1 MVEFC
6 PDRKSREWKELIDVY
21 GSDEE
26 ATKIWKAWN
35 LGKAPEDYVIPTVD
49 QVAGEGLLPEKKDRP
64 RFQYVIDDLTRQQRI
79 LGNSLSKKRSDLKG
93 STGEKRLSLQQDILR
108 PEKRIE
114 DIDSKISELGK
125 LNEIEGIYNF
135 IS

>member
-1 MVEFC
+1 MVEIC
-6 PDRKSREWKELIDVY
+6 PNKSSKEWKDLVETS
-21 GSDEE
+21 GSEYE

-49 QVAGEGLLPEKKDRP
+49 QVTGEGLLPEKKDRP

-79 LGNSLSKKRSDLKG
+79 LGNSLSKKKSDLKG

-108 PEKRIE
+108 LEKRIE
-114 DIDSKISELGK
+114 DIDSKLS
-125 LNEIEGIYNF
+125 
-135 IS
+135 